1 MKLTVCI
8 GSSCHL
14 KGARSVIEQLQQ
26 LVKEKSVEEQV
37 ELCGTF
43 CLGNCQSGVC
53 VQIDEQ
59 IFSVCPKTTLH
70 FFETEVLARVQ
81 V

>member
-14 KGARSVIEQLQQ
+14 KGARQVIEQLQQ
-26 LVKEKSVEEQV
+26 LVKEKNIEEQV

-43 CLGNCQSGVC
+43 CLGNCQRGVC

-59 IFSVCPKTTLH
+59 IFSVLPKTTIH
-70 FFETEVLARVQ
+70 FFETEVLSKVHI
-81 V
+81 